1 MRGPQNF
8 SQRLA
13 CLVECKKT
21 KRTSSADFLFFNRLE
36 RGVGTLGCH
45 DHMAGMGNFVLG
57 NLADLI
63 SQQRDDG
70 ESFAGK
76 GHEFNRAT
84 FAAFVNEHDRAD
96 VILGQAMLR
105 QVGRQYHAVEFFD
118 HNQISNGYAVANVA
132 VSAFLAIYQTTRT
145 SGE

>member
-1 MRGPQNF
+1 MDDARSAEFLISTVPSMPHRVQ
-8 SQRLA
+8 
-13 CLVECKKT
+13 KT

-70 ESFAGK
+70 EGFAGK

-96 VILGQAMLR
+96 VILG
-105 QVGRQYHAVEFFD
+105 
-118 HNQISNGYAVANVA
+118 
-132 VSAFLAIYQTTRT
+132 
-145 SGE
+145 